1 MTIHGHGYVVDE
13 GNDDD
18 DDDVLVALCST
29 RILLK

>member
-1 MTIHGHGYVVDE
+1 MTTHGHGYIVDE

-29 RILLK
+29 RILHK

>member
-18 DDDVLVALCST
+18 DDVLVALCST